1 MVTTNVVH
9 VGILNEAPNLRLL
22 QVIEII
28 VVGGT
33 KISAQASVVAGNDYT
48 ATTSLLL
55 RVDTVLDAETSS
67 LDGIVHDGRVLVIT
81 STAKI
86 DNTVGGQDV
95 LGTTGRVLGGTA
107 SNQLGIVVVEE
118 VLVQGEV
125 LVLGENGIVGL
136 EAVLVEKGLVT
147 NSLDICTKGK
157 SIVVSGGVMCVYM
170 YNAFCG

>member
-1 MVTTNVVH
+1 MNICVSREILTSEVVTTNVVH
-9 VGILNEAPNLRLL
+9 LSILNEAPDLGLL
-22 QVIEII
+22 QVLEVI
-28 VVGGT
+28 VVSST
-33 KISAQASVVAGNDYT
+33 EISAQASVVAGNDNT
-48 ATTSLLL
+48 AATSLLL

-81 STAKI
+81 STTEV
-86 DNTVGGQDV
+86 DNAVGGQDV

-147 NSLDICTKGK
+147 NGLDICNERK
-157 SIVVSGGVMCVYM
+157 SIVVS
-170 YNAFCG
+170 